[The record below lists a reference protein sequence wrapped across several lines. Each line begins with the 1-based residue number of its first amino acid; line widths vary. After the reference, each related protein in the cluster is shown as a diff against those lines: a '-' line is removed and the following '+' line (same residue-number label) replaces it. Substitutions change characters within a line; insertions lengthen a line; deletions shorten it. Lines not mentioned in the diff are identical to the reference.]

1 MSNSGSSR
9 LVLLLTGLLSA
20 VPLYLLVT
28 YQHCR
33 GPGEGGGT
41 LALVRAAGDCNPTG
55 PIAIVR
61 APAATLVVAAL
72 VVVVCYVFAS
82 VAVFALH
89 R

>member
-1 MSNSGSSR
+1 MSTSGSSR

-33 GPGEGGGT
+33 GPGEGGT